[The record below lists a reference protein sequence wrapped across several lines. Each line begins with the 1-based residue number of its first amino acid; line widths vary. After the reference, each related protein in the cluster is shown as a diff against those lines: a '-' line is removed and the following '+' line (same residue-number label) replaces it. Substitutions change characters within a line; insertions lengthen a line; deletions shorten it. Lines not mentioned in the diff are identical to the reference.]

1 MKLIKIKMHKKQ
13 EMIIFIDNNNFGDRN
28 NENNNLERI
37 NRIDIIN
44 RNPNN
49 IIRINP
55 QINNTSNNIERRN
68 DNVNENIDVIME

>member
-1 MKLIKIKMHKKQ
+1 
-13 EMIIFIDNNNFGDRN
+13 MIIFIDNNNFGDRN

-55 QINNTSNNIERRN
+55 QINDASDDIERRN

>member
-55 QINNTSNNIERRN
+55 QINDASDDIERRN
-68 DNVNENIDVIME
+68 DNVNENIDEIME

>member
-55 QINNTSNNIERRN
+55 QINDASDDIERRN